1 MDDKIL
7 FVDDE
12 QNLLDGIR
20 RELFDS
26 YDITTAL
33 GGEEGLKILKAEG
46 PFSVVVSDMRMPV
59 MDGATFLSIVNEKY
73 PESVKI
79 MLTGN
84 TDQETAIKAVNE
96 GNIFQFLNKP
106 CPTDMLKNILD
117 ASLKQYHLII
127 AEKELLE
134 NTLQGGIN
142 MLVNIL
148 SLTNPVAFSRA
159 TRVKYFVKE
168 LALSLHLPNIWQY
181 EVSAMLSQVG
191 CVTIPSDILE
201 KLYTNQNLSIEEQ
214 DMLKQYPVIGHD
226 LIINI
231 PRLESVAR
239 IIANQQKDFQELNK
253 NTDKKLSSQEII
265 GAAIL
270 RLAID
275 FDTLL
280 FKGLSREDAFNE
292 LDKNNQTY
300 HLKLISSL
308 KEIKPPALEK
318 KLITVKI
325 KDLHKGMMLE
335 KDLST
340 KQGMLLAKKGQEISH
355 TMKLMLE
362 NYLKQN
368 NIVDGV
374 LISLSVY

>member
-12 QNLLDGIR
+12 QNLLDGIK

-33 GGEEGLKILKAEG
+33 GGKEGLEILKDES
-46 PFSVVVSDMRMPV
+46 PFSVVVSDMRMPE
-59 MDGATFLSIVNEKY
+59 MDGVTFLSQVSEKY
-73 PESVKI
+73 PESVRV

-96 GNIFQFLNKP
+96 GHIFRFINKP
-106 CPTDMLKNILD
+106 CPTEMLKNILD
-117 ASLKQYHLII
+117 SAIKQYHLII

-134 NTLQGGIN
+134 STLQGGIN
-142 MLVNIL
+142 MLVDIL

-159 TRVKYFVKE
+159 TRVKYFVRE
-168 LALSLHLPNIWQY
+168 LAIDLHLPNLWQY
-181 EVSAMLSQVG
+181 EVSAMLSQIG
-191 CVTIPSDILE
+191 CVTIPADILE
-201 KLYTNQNLSIEEQ
+201 KLYTNHDLSNEEQ
-214 DMLKQYPVIGHD
+214 KMLGQYPSIGHD

-239 IIANQQKDFQELNK
+239 IIKNQQKDFNILNTQK
-253 NTDKKLSSQEII
+253 DGKLSNQEII

-275 FDTLL
+275 FDTFL
-280 FKGLSREDAFNE
+280 FQGLSRTDAFEKLSLNT
-292 LDKNNQTY
+292 NAY
-300 HLKLISSL
+300 HPKLISSL
-308 KEIKPPALEK
+308 KAIKPPTIK
-318 KLITVKI
+318 KKTVTVLI
-325 KDLHKGMMLE
+325 KDLQAGMIL
-335 KDLST
+335 KNDLTT
-340 KQGMLLAKKGQEISH
+340 KQGMLLAKKEQEITH

-362 NYLKQN
+362 NYLRQR
-368 NIVDGV
+368 NIEDGI
-374 LISLSVY
+374 LISISVY